1 MDGTFPAAKKGG
13 VSMTK
18 ESGGFDQIDQWK
30 NGNHGLG
37 LSIAK
42 RSMEYMGGDIAT
54 KASPEGAIFTII
66 LPQDCRSFAVEE
78 WTEV

>member
-1 MDGTFPAAKKGG
+1 MTFN
-13 VSMTK
+13 K
-18 ESGGFDQIDQWK
+18 EKDLMSAWL
-30 NGNHGLG
+30 HLLGLG

-42 RSMEYMGGDIAT
+42 RSMEYMGGDIA
-54 KASPEGAIFTII
+54 AESSPDGAVFTII